1 MPPTPPITV
10 SLSTSLPIV
19 ADGSLPADVTL
30 TFSQP
35 VTDEQIQANLKGRAI
50 YDGTGS
56 LISVNEDMY
65 LCEPEE
71 NIYGSIS
78 TSAEPS
84 NTRTLHFSW
93 PHGSTGHTFRI
104 TSIGWGDY
112 PPITF
117 ADYVGIRVPIITEAM
132 LNDVLAEEGRLPCV
146 VATSP
151 VMISCIDHEISIQRF
166 TCTPVESNK
175 YAQFA
180 DLDYYDDVIELG
192 GYSCGVPSYD
202 AMSAVTDLFTSV
214 VQGFD
219 SREYTWVYGP
229 DVTLDNNHLIRAAR
243 DV

>member
-1 MPPTPPITV
+1 
-10 SLSTSLPIV
+10 
-19 ADGSLPADVTL
+19 
-30 TFSQP
+30 
-35 VTDEQIQANLKGRAI
+35 
-50 YDGTGS
+50 
-56 LISVNEDMY
+56 MY

-117 ADYVGIRVPIITEAM
+117 ADFDGIRVPLVTETM
-132 LNDVLAEEGRLPCV
+132 LNDVLAGNDKLPCV
-146 VATSP
+146 VSTYP
-151 VMISCIDHEISIQRF
+151 VMITCFEHEISIQRYA
-166 TCTPVESNK
+166 CTPAESNK

-180 DLDYYDDVIELG
+180 NLNSFDDVLELD
-192 GYSCGVPSYD
+192 GYSCGVEGSY
-202 AMSAVTDLFTSV
+202 SAITAVKDLFLGTI
-214 VQGFD
+214 QGFD
-219 SREYTWVYGP
+219 TREYEWVYGP
-229 DVTLDNNHLIRAAR
+229 DITLDNNHLIRAAR

>member
-50 YDGTGS
+50 YDGNGS

-65 LCEPEE
+65 LCEPGE
-71 NIYGSIS
+71 NIFGSIS

-112 PPITF
+112 TPLTF
-117 ADYVGIRVPIITEAM
+117 ADYDGIRVPVITQAM
-132 LNDVLAEEGRLPCV
+132 LNAVLAEEDRLPCV
-146 VATSP
+146 ITSTP
-151 VMISCIDHEISIQRF
+151 MMISCIDHEISVQRYL
-166 TCTPVESNK
+166 CTPAESNK

-180 DLDYYDDVIELG
+180 NLNNFDDLLELD
-192 GYSCGVPSYD
+192 GYSCGVASYD
-202 AMSAVTDLFTSV
+202 VMGTVQDLFISSIPD
-214 VQGFD
+214 FD
-219 SREYTWVYGP
+219 YREYTWVFGP